1 MVLICQTARP
11 DSDHSPS
18 NPLETI
24 LLSSLRLGS
33 AMENTTANTN
43 TQKHPETRQLQQQ
56 HGCKVSQ
63 RRGLQM
69 SFDAGKPGRISINIY
84 IYHALRSL
92 PVWDWVGLDSLNC
105 YGYGSPHYCCTSS
118 TKSTQNMQLPDIYFY
133 RKWTMRAGRFWT
145 ILLSK
150 HRSFG
155 CTIVCPRIFIST
167 QSSNLPLH
175 LLQAPAHQV
184 RLKAVVKVVKPVS
197 VCPYQLCHPCGF
209 EWT

>member
-1 MVLICQTARP
+1 MIIMGWDMVLICQTARP

-84 IYHALRSL
+84 IYIMLSDPCL
-92 PVWDWVGLDSLNC
+92 YETESG
-105 YGYGSPHYCCTSS
+105 
-118 TKSTQNMQLPDIYFY
+118 
-133 RKWTMRAGRFWT
+133 WTA
-145 ILLSK
+145 
-150 HRSFG
+150 
-155 CTIVCPRIFIST
+155 
-167 QSSNLPLH
+167 
-175 LLQAPAHQV
+175 
-184 RLKAVVKVVKPVS
+184 
-197 VCPYQLCHPCGF
+197 
-209 EWT
+209 

>member
-24 LLSSLRLGS
+24 LRSSLRLGS

-84 IYHALRSL
+84 IYIMLSDPCLYETESGWTAWIATAMVPPTTAAPAVPSPHKICNCQTFISIGNGRWGRGDSGQYCYQSIEVLGVPSCAQEFSFLLSL
-92 PVWDWVGLDSLNC
+92 PTFLC
-105 YGYGSPHYCCTSS
+105 ICC
-118 TKSTQNMQLPDIYFY
+118 K
-133 RKWTMRAGRFWT
+133 
-145 ILLSK
+145 
-150 HRSFG
+150 
-155 CTIVCPRIFIST
+155 
-167 QSSNLPLH
+167 H
-175 LLQAPAHQV
+175 LLTRSGWRQ
-184 RLKAVVKVVKPVS
+184 
-197 VCPYQLCHPCGF
+197 
-209 EWT
+209 